1 MSDFWDA
8 HTAAWLAGEDPLTGN
23 LSRWFRSYEGTG
35 RGAVTRDGFVEPY
48 QGDLLGREGQ
58 PRVVILGLNPG
69 QYFPDLQSRQGLFAA
84 EIKQAGSY
92 SAWVRDHP
100 YDNKTWLARHRPNR
114 YYLARLGFTHRWLC
128 DPAATYNAMLIFEM
142 YPWHSTGLT
151 GHIHPPP
158 DVIDQFV
165 WQPIRETG
173 IEHVFAFGAPWARLA
188 RLLDLQVL
196 DVLGRG
202 GRDYGSDVASRTV
215 TLFALPGGQTLV
227 AESQTFGLRDMETR
241 EPKVDPRPRASD
253 DRRPGAAAA
262 SLPRP
267 ETMTPVSAVPNGAA
281 SSIGRAAGQPGCVGD
296 LVQVCCG
303 RAGSR
308 TANRS
313 PRRHHPRQRSYG
325 RAGPARTPGRKW
337 SSWSGRSCIA
347 SACPPGRPSRAAG
360 AGGGAAVAVR

>member
-1 MSDFWDA
+1 VSDFWDA

-23 LSRWFRSYEGTG
+23 LSRWLRSYEGTG

-48 QGDLLGREGQ
+48 QGDLLGCEGQ
-58 PRVVILGLNPG
+58 LRVVILGLNPG

-114 YYLARLGFTHRWLC
+114 YYLARLGFTRRWLC

-196 DVLGRG
+196 EC
-202 GRDYGSDVASRTV
+202 SDAVVATTAATWPAV
-215 TLFALPGGQTLV
+215 PLFALPGGQALV
-227 AESQTFGLRDMETR
+227 AESHLGSAGPPRKDEVERLRAALPPSPPMNRSTPPADT
-241 EPKVDPRPRASD
+241 RASA
-253 DRRPGAAAA
+253 P
-262 SLPRP
+262 
-267 ETMTPVSAVPNGAA
+267 
-281 SSIGRAAGQPGCVGD
+281 
-296 LVQVCCG
+296 
-303 RAGSR
+303 
-308 TANRS
+308 
-313 PRRHHPRQRSYG
+313 
-325 RAGPARTPGRKW
+325 
-337 SSWSGRSCIA
+337 WSG
-347 SACPPGRPSRAAG
+347 
-360 AGGGAAVAVR
+360 

>member
-1 MSDFWDA
+1 LGSVHLRPAARGRHLLRCVVRPAAVTAVVTGSARQRVSDFWDA
-8 HTAAWLAGEDPLTGN
+8 HTAAWLAGEDPLTGD

-69 QYFPDLQSRQGLFAA
+69 QYLPDLQSRQGLFAA

-114 YYLARLGFTHRWLC
+114 YYLARLGFTRRWLC
-128 DPAATYNAMLIFEM
+128 DPAATYNAMLIFEV

-151 GHIHPPP
+151 GHMHPPP

-173 IEHVFAFGAPWARLA
+173 IGHVFAFGAPWARLA

-227 AESQTFGLRDMETR
+227 AESHSGSAGPPRKDEVERLRAALPPSPPMNRSTPPADA
-241 EPKVDPRPRASD
+241 RASA
-253 DRRPGAAAA
+253 P
-262 SLPRP
+262 
-267 ETMTPVSAVPNGAA
+267 
-281 SSIGRAAGQPGCVGD
+281 
-296 LVQVCCG
+296 
-303 RAGSR
+303 
-308 TANRS
+308 
-313 PRRHHPRQRSYG
+313 
-325 RAGPARTPGRKW
+325 
-337 SSWSGRSCIA
+337 WSG
-347 SACPPGRPSRAAG
+347 
-360 AGGGAAVAVR
+360 